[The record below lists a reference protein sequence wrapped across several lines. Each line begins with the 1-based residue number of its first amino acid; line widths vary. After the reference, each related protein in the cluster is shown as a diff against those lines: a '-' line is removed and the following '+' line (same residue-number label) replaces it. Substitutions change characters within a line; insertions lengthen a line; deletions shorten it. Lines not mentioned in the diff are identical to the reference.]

1 MLQETMKQ
9 VNSDIFELE
18 MCLQN
23 RKDFLRYLGEKV
35 SQLEQL
41 VSNLNSK
48 EKAQEI

>member
-1 MLQETMKQ
+1 MKQ